1 MSIRTEPEPQ
11 PVVEVPPVPVRRGII
26 QRAADRFPAIESFA
40 YSDFR
45 WLWASALTSYL
56 GMNMQWITRSWLV
69 LKLADDSPLALAS
82 VIVTFA
88 LPMTLISPI
97 GGALAD
103 RISRKRIMLYTQLGN
118 AVLTLGVGLLD
129 FAGVIEL
136 WHIIVSGLINGSL
149 MAFNMPSRQATVS
162 DIIPQS
168 KLMNGMSLMS
178 SSMNATR
185 ILGPALAGVLI
196 IFVGTSGVFF
206 LISGVYALTVLTMLP
221 IRVGREGQKRSG
233 KSMYGDII
241 AGLSYARSSSPLLG
255 LIIMAFIP
263 ILFGMSL
270 YALLPAWAR
279 ETLDVQSDNL
289 GALYAAMGIGALMG
303 SLGLASIPRFNRRG
317 LLLLSSCVVWGI
329 VLAVV
334 AKMGSYNGGDAT
346 PAVPGARKLD
356 VHVSQHDARP
366 NVHQPRNARQDDEHR
381 DDDVRGDAVKRLAVG
396 SSGGAHR
403 HCERAVCKRHHA
415 RGVHRR
421 VRDSLPG
428 VPEDQVGSGLPHG
441 IGALRTADRLSP
453 RVDAVT

>member
-11 PVVEVPPVPVRRGII
+11 PVSELPPVPVRRGPI

-45 WLWASALTSYL
+45 WLWFSALTSYL

-162 DIIPQS
+162 DIIPHS

-185 ILGPALAGVLI
+185 IIGPAIAGVLI

-206 LISGVYALTVLTMLP
+206 LISGVYVLAVLTVLP
-221 IRVGREGQKRSG
+221 IKVGSEGQQRSG

-241 AGLSYARSSSPLLG
+241 AGLSYARSSPRLLG

-303 SLGLASIPRFNRRG
+303 SLGLASVPRFNRRG

-334 AKMGSYNGGDAT
+334 AKMGSYNVVMPLMLFLGLVSSMFMSLNMTLVQTYTSPEMRGRMMSIVMMT
-346 PAVPGARKLD
+346 FGAMPL
-356 VHVSQHDARP
+356 SALPLGALAEQIGTA
-366 NVHQPRNARQDDEHR
+366 NALFAS
-381 DDDVRGDAVKRLAVG
+381 GIMLAVFT
-396 SSGGAHR
+396 
-403 HCERAVCKRHHA
+403 
-415 RGVHRR
+415 
-421 VRDSLPG
+421 
-428 VPEDQVGSGLPHG
+428 VGFAIVYPAFLK
-441 IGALRTADRLSP
+441 IK
-453 RVDAVT
+453 

>member
-11 PVVEVPPVPVRRGII
+11 PVVEVPPVPVRRGMI

-118 AVLTLGVGLLD
+118 AALTLVVGLLD
-129 FAGVIEL
+129 LAGVIEL
-136 WHIIVSGLINGSL
+136 WHVLVSGLINGSL

-162 DIIPQS
+162 DIIPQN

-233 KSMYGDII
+233 KSMYGDIL

-270 YALLPAWAR
+270 YALMPAWAR

-289 GALYAAMGIGALMG
+289 GVLYAVMGIGALIG

-334 AKMGSYNGGDAT
+334 AKMGSYNVVMPMLLFLGLVSSMFMSLNMTLVQTYTSPEMRGRMMSIVMMT
-346 PAVPGARKLD
+346 FGAMPLSVLPLGALAERIGT
-356 VHVSQHDARP
+356 A
-366 NVHQPRNARQDDEHR
+366 NALFAS
-381 DDDVRGDAVKRLAVG
+381 GIMLAVFT
-396 SSGGAHR
+396 
-403 HCERAVCKRHHA
+403 
-415 RGVHRR
+415 
-421 VRDSLPG
+421 
-428 VPEDQVGSGLPHG
+428 VGFAIVYPAFLK
-441 IGALRTADRLSP
+441 IK
-453 RVDAVT
+453 

>member
-1 MSIRTEPEPQ
+1 MSIRTEPESQ
-11 PVVEVPPVPVRRGII
+11 PVSELPPVPVRRGPI

-40 YSDFR
+40 YFDFR
-45 WLWASALTSYL
+45 WLWVSALTSYL

-88 LPMTLISPI
+88 LPMTVFSPI

-103 RISRKRIMLYTQLGN
+103 RVSRKRLMLYTQAGN
-118 AVLTLGVGLLD
+118 AVLTLVVGLLD
-129 FAGVIEL
+129 LTGVIEL
-136 WHIIVSGLINGSL
+136 WHVLLSGLINGSL

-162 DIIPQS
+162 DIIPNN

-185 ILGPALAGVLI
+185 IIGPALAGVLI

-206 LISGVYALTVLTMLP
+206 LISGIYVLAVLTVLP
-221 IRVGREGQKRSG
+221 ITVGSEGQKRSG
-233 KSMYGDII
+233 KSMYGDILE
-241 AGLSYARSSSPLLG
+241 GLSYARRSSPLLG

-270 YALLPAWAR
+270 YALMPAWAR

-289 GALYAAMGIGALMG
+289 GGLYAVMGIGALIG

-317 LLLLSSCVVWGI
+317 LLLISSCAVWGV

-334 AKMGSYNGGDAT
+334 AKMGSYNVVMPMLLFLGLVSSMFMSLNMTLVQTYTSPEMRGRMMSIVMMT
-346 PAVPGARKLD
+346 FGAMPLSALPLGALAERIG
-356 VHVSQHDARP
+356 SG
-366 NVHQPRNARQDDEHR
+366 NALFAS
-381 DDDVRGDAVKRLAVG
+381 GIMLAVF
-396 SSGGAHR
+396 S
-403 HCERAVCKRHHA
+403 
-415 RGVHRR
+415 
-421 VRDSLPG
+421 
-428 VPEDQVGSGLPHG
+428 VGFAIVYPAFLK
-441 IGALRTADRLSP
+441 IK
-453 RVDAVT
+453 

>member
-11 PVVEVPPVPVRRGII
+11 PVSELPPVPVRRGII

-118 AVLTLGVGLLD
+118 AALTLVVGLLD
-129 FAGVIEL
+129 LAGVIEL
-136 WHIIVSGLINGSL
+136 WHVLVSGLINGSL

-162 DIIPQS
+162 DIIPQN

-206 LISGVYALTVLTMLP
+206 LISGVYALTVLTVLP
-221 IRVGREGQKRSG
+221 IRVGGEGQKRSG
-233 KSMYGDII
+233 KSMYGDIL

-263 ILFGMSL
+263 ILFGMPL
-270 YALLPAWAR
+270 YALMPAWAR

-289 GALYAAMGIGALMG
+289 GGLYAVMGIGALIG

-329 VLAVV
+329 VLAIV
-334 AKMGSYNGGDAT
+334 AKMGSYTVVMPLMLFLGLVSSMFMSLNMTLVQTYTSPEMRGRMMSIVMMT
-346 PAVPGARKLD
+346 FGAMPL
-356 VHVSQHDARP
+356 SA
-366 NVHQPRNARQDDEHR
+366 
-381 DDDVRGDAVKRLAVG
+381 
-396 SSGGAHR
+396 
-403 HCERAVCKRHHA
+403 
-415 RGVHRR
+415 
-421 VRDSLPG
+421 LP
-428 VPEDQVGSGLPHG
+428 L
-441 IGALRTADRLSP
+441 GALAERIGSANALFASGIMLTVFTVGFAIVYPAFLKIK
-453 RVDAVT
+453 

>member
-11 PVVEVPPVPVRRGII
+11 PVSELPPVPVRRGLIE
-26 QRAADRFPAIESFA
+26 RAADRFPAIESFA

-118 AVLTLGVGLLD
+118 AALTLGVGLLD
-129 FAGVIEL
+129 LAGVIEL
-136 WHIIVSGLINGSL
+136 WHVLVSGLINGSL

-162 DIIPQS
+162 DIIPQN

-221 IRVGREGQKRSG
+221 IKVGREGQKRSG
-233 KSMYGDII
+233 KSMYGDIL
-241 AGLSYARSSSPLLG
+241 AGLSYAKSSSPLLG

-289 GALYAAMGIGALMG
+289 GVLYAAMGIGALIG

-334 AKMGSYNGGDAT
+334 AKMGSYTVVMPLLLFLGLVSSMFMSLNMTLVQTYASPEMRGRMMSIVMMT
-346 PAVPGARKLD
+346 FGAMPLSALPLGALAERIGT
-356 VHVSQHDARP
+356 A
-366 NVHQPRNARQDDEHR
+366 NALFAS
-381 DDDVRGDAVKRLAVG
+381 GIMLAVFT
-396 SSGGAHR
+396 
-403 HCERAVCKRHHA
+403 
-415 RGVHRR
+415 
-421 VRDSLPG
+421 
-428 VPEDQVGSGLPHG
+428 VGFAIVYPAFLK
-441 IGALRTADRLSP
+441 IK
-453 RVDAVT
+453 